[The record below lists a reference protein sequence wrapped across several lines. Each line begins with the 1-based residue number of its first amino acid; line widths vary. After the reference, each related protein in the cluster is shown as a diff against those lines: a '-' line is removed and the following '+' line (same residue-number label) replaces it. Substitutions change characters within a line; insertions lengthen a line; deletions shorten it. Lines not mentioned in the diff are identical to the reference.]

1 MREGLHY
8 REWERIKWGYPER
21 GKFQGKKM
29 VRKEVDKE
37 ESLRNCKGT
46 EKKKKKK
53 KTLRPT
59 SEKEKKS
66 K

>member
-1 MREGLHY
+1 
-8 REWERIKWGYPER
+8 
-21 GKFQGKKM
+21 M

>member
-1 MREGLHY
+1 
-8 REWERIKWGYPER
+8 
-21 GKFQGKKM
+21 M

-46 EKKKKKK
+46 EKKKKK
-53 KTLRPT
+53 TLRPT